1 MSAKAVLN
9 TLTGMKMKSHS
20 KRIQQTLNTML
31 LTVSMIIGFSLLGC
45 GDASLA
51 NKNSEAN
58 ASETHASEA
67 SASETSESSKTAAD
81 LSSVPNEPRRKEP
94 VPAKFVKESKRF
106 ISYQVHYEFQEEQWN
121 DPEVLSTMRLQFIWV
136 KPGDKSNVS
145 SLWSMRVDGT
155 DLRQVASAEL
165 LDTPTAGAIDAS
177 FPIVR
182 SPNNRYVAFA
192 VKTCFSCSERRIL
205 DLETKEVIVAPM
217 GGNNPDFH
225 WMPDSKSIV
234 FNAEGLMHYN
244 LETRTGKHIRSRF
257 RDDNWG
263 PWHLIDEGK
272 KIIVSLNNKRYT
284 YDFKSGALL
293 NEQEGEFGSMMFGDH
308 LTYDKKYWIDGR
320 KGDSNWAKFDTP
332 NSYLEKAGKTLGT
345 CFASLTYRAPIY
357 RGFNKG
363 LVKVTPQ
370 GTKNVL
376 YLLPNPEDGS
386 ADNITLYNVQ
396 SEDFE
401 PYYLKDQS

>member
-1 MSAKAVLN
+1 MKNLTQVFNRTLTSFFVVVFLSMGALAGCNNTDSPSDTVSLTSN
-9 TLTGMKMKSHS
+9 TLG
-20 KRIQQTLNTML
+20 
-31 LTVSMIIGFSLLGC
+31 
-45 GDASLA
+45 
-51 NKNSEAN
+51 
-58 ASETHASEA
+58 
-67 SASETSESSKTAAD
+67 
-81 LSSVPNEPRRKEP
+81 NEPRLEESKEP
-94 VPAKFVKESKRF
+94 VQAKLVKETKKF
-106 ISYQVHYEFQEEQWN
+106 KSYQVHYAFQEEQWN

-145 SLWSMRVDGT
+145 SLWSMRVDGS

-165 LDTPTAGAIDAS
+165 LDTPTAGAIDAR

-217 GGNNPDFH
+217 GGNEPDFQ

-244 LETRTGKHIRSRF
+244 LETRTGEYIRSRF

-284 YDFKSGALL
+284 YDFNSGALL

-308 LTYDKKYWIDGR
+308 LTHDKKYWIDGR

-332 NSYLEKAGKTLGT
+332 
-345 CFASLTYRAPIY
+345 
-357 RGFNKG
+357 
-363 LVKVTPQ
+363 Q
-370 GTKNVL
+370 
-376 YLLPNPEDGS
+376 
-386 ADNITLYNVQ
+386 
-396 SEDFE
+396 
-401 PYYLKDQS
+401 